1 MNDTTVD
8 ICSGYQEEIQPIDCY
23 NSTFVYYSIDFCDV
37 GGVGESPSPSPS
49 SSPTSAP
56 ASSGLSTGAI
66 AGAAI
71 GGVVGVGI
79 VLGLIAFF
87 VLKKRKQARNNQ
99 GISEN
104 VGVGV
109 VPIEIQG
116 KNLHEMGPGAV
127 AYKSQAVEVEHPP
140 VELDGMEMRR
150 DERK

>member
-37 GGVGESPSPSPS
+37 GGVGESPSSV
-49 SSPTSAP
+49 PTSSP

-71 GGVVGVGI
+71 GGVVGLGI
-79 VLGLIAFF
+79 ILGLIAFF
-87 VLKKRKQARNNQ
+87 VLRRRKQARNN
-99 GISEN
+99 SAATDN
-104 VGVGV
+104 VGV

-127 AYKSQAVEVEHPP
+127 AYKREAVEVEHPP
-140 VELDGMEMRR
+140 VELEGVEMRR
-150 DERK
+150 DDRK